1 MLKRIKTGCIASLS
15 ILMVIFTP
23 IIMAED
29 LADPSE
35 SFLWEIRQEGER
47 IASLLGTVHIGPKEM
62 VLSPAVE
69 TQLVMSDRLITEN
82 QMIFASMAE
91 EAAMAAPVTALMIQ
105 PVLMPLSERFDESN
119 TKVLQDFLLN
129 RGIPTLNHGVVTNKG
144 ILIFLLLDIGE
155 EYSPEFGMETRL
167 KDAANRLNMPN
178 QGLESVEESLKPF
191 MEMTDAQAVALIE
204 VIIQAREKAQVY
216 QQALIRNYMAN
227 DVKAFLATVEEM
239 EEVIPYPEIDPEYWQ
254 AFDYAMLEARN
265 LVWASRIP
273 EMLAQL
279 DDNETPFIAVG
290 ALHLFGEEGLVMLL
304 QKAGFEMIPIDGEKR
319 VEIKLGIEQP
329 VKKRVGQ

>member
-1 MLKRIKTGCIASLS
+1 MLKRIKTGYIASLS
-15 ILMVIFTP
+15 ILMMILMP
-23 IIMAED
+23 IVMAKD

-35 SFLWEIRQEGER
+35 SFLWEIRKDGER

-62 VLSPAVE
+62 ILSPAIE

-91 EAAMAAPVTALMIQ
+91 EAAMTAPVTALMIQ
-105 PVLMPLSERFDESN
+105 PVLMPLSARFNESN
-119 TKVLQDFLLN
+119 TKVLQDFLLD
-129 RGIPTLNHGVVTNKG
+129 RGIPALNHGVVTNKG
-144 ILIFLLLDIGE
+144 ILMFLLLDIGG

-191 MEMTDAQAVALIE
+191 MEMTDAQTVALIE
-204 VIIQAREKAQVY
+204 VIIQEREKAQVY
-216 QQALIRNYMAN
+216 QQALIRTYMAN

-239 EEVIPYPEIDPEYWQ
+239 EAVIPYPEIDLEYWQ
-254 AFDYAMLEARN
+254 TFDYAMLEARN

-279 DDNETPFIAVG
+279 DDNETFFIAVG
-290 ALHLFGEEGLVMLL
+290 AMHLFGEEGLVMLL

-319 VEIKLGIEQP
+319 IEIKQGIEQP
-329 VKKRVGQ
+329 MKKRIGQ